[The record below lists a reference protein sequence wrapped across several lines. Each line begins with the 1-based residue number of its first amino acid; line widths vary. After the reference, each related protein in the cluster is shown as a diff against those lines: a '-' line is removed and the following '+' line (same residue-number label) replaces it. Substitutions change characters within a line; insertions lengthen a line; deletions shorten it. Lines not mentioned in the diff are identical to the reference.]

1 MGGRKHQPM
10 TDPDLLFTTV
20 HRRHQTF
27 RPQSLKKPLA
37 MRDSR
42 NVTVRELRVTSV
54 MVTSAGPTAGLH
66 TSSSCFSDAAT
77 SSVLLAE
84 LHSCLVSCA
93 EREKG
98 EGLHL

>member
-1 MGGRKHQPM
+1 M
-10 TDPDLLFTTV
+10 TTNPPQNLVNLRFTTV
-20 HRRHQTF
+20 HRHHQTL

-37 MRDSR
+37 MRDSL

-54 MVTSAGPTAGLH
+54 TVTSAGPTAGLH
-66 TSSSCFSDAAT
+66 TSSSGFSDVAT

-93 EREKG
+93 EREKR
-98 EGLHL
+98 